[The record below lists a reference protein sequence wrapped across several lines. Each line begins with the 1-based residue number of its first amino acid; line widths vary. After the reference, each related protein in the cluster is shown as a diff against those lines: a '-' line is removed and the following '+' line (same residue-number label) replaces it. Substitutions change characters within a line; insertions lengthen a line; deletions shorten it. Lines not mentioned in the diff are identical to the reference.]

1 MNNFKRMQEEDETR
15 YEESHERRVKSGVV
29 GTLGFLRFVGQLV
42 DIYLPRVVDVFIATA
57 GGNVSHGS
65 KKHHPDPATSGPDA
79 ERSNFAPG
87 PELDDNPA

>member
-1 MNNFKRMQEEDETR
+1 MNNFKRMQEEDEAR

-42 DIYLPRVVDVFIATA
+42 DIYLPRVVDVFIVTA
-57 GGNVSHGS
+57 GGNVVHSP
-65 KKHHPDPATSGPDA
+65 KKHHSDPATSGPDA
-79 ERSNFAPG
+79 AHSNFAPG